1 MPAGETILVVD
12 DEKVIRDGC
21 SRILTPEGY
30 RVLTAV
36 HGQEALEVMATKAV
50 NVVLCDL
57 KMPVMG
63 AVEVLEAVG
72 ARYPDVPVIIITGH
86 GTVESAVECMRKGAY
101 DFITK
106 PFRADHLAI
115 IVQRALEK
123 QALERQ
129 ARQFQEERARHLY
142 DLAMEQSRIR
152 TIVNFMAD
160 GVLVTNRDLEVVL
173 HNPALVRLL
182 QLPPRLAQLE
192 GLSHYVK
199 EDSLFQALQ
208 ELLGKGG
215 AEREMISQELSV
227 GKTHLRALSA
237 PVCGPDRE
245 VLGTVTVFHDVT
257 HFKERDD
264 MKSNFVRLVSHEL
277 RAPLAAIQQQHS
289 VILDGLAGGLTDKQ
303 KELLSRAREKIQ
315 GLLDLINDLLDVA
328 RIESG
333 HAVQQQ
339 VPLQLEAILAGT
351 MRLMR
356 ARAQAQGVVLKLQL
370 PPELP
375 MVLADVRGMEEV
387 FTNLINNAINYSPD
401 GGEVIVSAVSHGDFL
416 EVRVSDKGIGI
427 EPEEIPKIFEQFYR
441 VKHPS
446 TRHVIGTGLGLPIV
460 KGIVEA
466 HRGSVTVEST
476 PGKGSTF
483 KVVLP
488 TLTDIPDGDPFL
500 P

>member
-21 SRILTPEGY
+21 SRILIAEGY

-36 HGQEALEVMATKAV
+36 HGQDALEVMASEAV
-50 NVVLCDL
+50 NVILCDL

-63 AVEVLEAVG
+63 AVEVLETVG
-72 ARYPDVPVIIITGH
+72 ARCPDVPVIIITGH

-106 PFRADHLAI
+106 PFRADHLTI

-129 ARQFQEERARHLY
+129 AKQFQEERARHLY

-182 QLPPRLAQLE
+182 QLPARLAQL
-192 GLSHYVK
+192 GALSHYVK
-199 EDSLFQALQ
+199 EGSLVQTLQ
-208 ELLGKGG
+208 ELVRKGD
-215 AEREMISQELSV
+215 AETGLISHEISI
-227 GKTHLRALSA
+227 GKTHLRALLA
-237 PVCGPDRE
+237 PICGPDRE
-245 VLGTVTVFHDVT
+245 VLGTVTVFQDVT
-257 HFKERDD
+257 HFKERDE

-289 VILDGLAGGLTDKQ
+289 VMLDGLAGGLTDKQ

-356 ARAQAQGVVLKLQL
+356 AKAQAQGITLKLQL
-370 PPELP
+370 PSELP

-401 GGEVIVSAVSHGDFL
+401 GGEVMVSAESQGDFL
-416 EVRVSDKGIGI
+416 EVRISDRGVGI
-427 EPEEIPKIFEQFYR
+427 EPDEIPKIFEQFYR
-441 VKHPS
+441 VKHPK

-476 PGKGSTF
+476 PGKGSIF
-483 KVVLP
+483 RVVLP
-488 TLTDIPDGDPFL
+488 TILDIPDGDPFL

>member
-1 MPAGETILVVD
+1 VPAGETILVVD

-21 SRILTPEGY
+21 SRILAPEGY
-30 RVLTAV
+30 RVVTAI
-36 HGQEALEVMATKAV
+36 HGQEALEVMAREAV
-50 NVVLCDL
+50 NAILCDL

-63 AVEVLEAVG
+63 ALEVLEAVG
-72 ARYPDVPVIIITGH
+72 AQYPDVPVIIITGH

-106 PFRADHLAI
+106 PFRADHLI
-115 IVQRALEK
+115 LIVQRALEK
-123 QALERQ
+123 QALQRQ
-129 ARQFQEERARHLY
+129 ARQLQEERAKHLY

-152 TIVNFMAD
+152 TMVNFMAD

-182 QLPPRLAQLE
+182 QLPPRLAQVGL
-192 GLSHYVK
+192 LSHYLK
-199 EDSLFQALQ
+199 DEALFKALE
-208 ELLGKGG
+208 ELAAKAGVETE
-215 AEREMISQELSV
+215 AISRDLCI

-237 PVCGPDRE
+237 PIYGPDRE
-245 VLGTVTVFHDVT
+245 VLGTVTVFQDVT
-257 HFKERDD
+257 HFRERDE

-303 KELLSRAREKIQ
+303 RELLGRGREKIQ

-351 MRLMR
+351 VRLMR
-356 ARAQAQGVVLKLQL
+356 PKAQAQGIALKLKL

-375 MVLADVRGMEEV
+375 MVLADVRAMEEV

-401 GGEVIVSAVSHGDFL
+401 GGEVTVSAVSHGDYL
-416 EVRVSDKGIGI
+416 EVNVSDTGIGI

-441 VKHPS
+441 VKHPK
-446 TRHVIGTGLGLPIV
+446 TRHVIGSGLGLPIV

-476 PGKGSTF
+476 PGQGSTF

-488 TLTDIPDGDPFL
+488 TITGPPDDDPFF